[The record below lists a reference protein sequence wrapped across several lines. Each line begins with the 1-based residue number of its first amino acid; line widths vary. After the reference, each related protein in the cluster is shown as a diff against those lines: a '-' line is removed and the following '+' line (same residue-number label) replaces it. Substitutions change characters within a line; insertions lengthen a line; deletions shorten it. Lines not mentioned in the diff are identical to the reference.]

1 MAPRRKRDTR
11 NQAPNEPNLV
21 QPGAVTTGIDAP
33 APSHPLPSKPRRAKQ
48 SKPKPPTKG
57 KAPTKYTGICGRSP
71 DGGWYNANG
80 PCPAPSVPAD
90 QRTWMPGA
98 PSHGPP
104 SETSHSMAESPL
116 RNAQDSQVLVGD
128 VNELGSLSSDLNKGS
143 DVFDTRSNAYT
154 IPSHNDH
161 TPQIPP
167 SDFAF
172 SGNVPSRSA
181 PFRLNPA
188 STMLQG
194 PIHSLSGMEY
204 GSLPAPEYVAPGS
217 SSAFGEIR
225 FTMTSGSN
233 VTAHA
238 APSVSSALYHPH
250 HRPNALYS
258 GVPQFAGPHHG
269 QPSQYNSVT
278 MSHHGQQGQVFQQP
292 VQYTTPESVLPPPA
306 TLPPIKRKRTAS
318 VSEAG
323 DRLDEAKK
331 VKLTT
336 SFSWDDDLDFSSDL
350 FQPLEAFADEGE
362 ASTGSLLEELL
373 ADDSEGYLSGP
384 STSESS
390 FGVDTPEPDS
400 EPEDA
405 VRKPA
410 PPEEKQK
417 PEEVFDFD
425 LEIDARWFGDE
436 VPEVFDGD
444 DFDGL

>member
-48 SKPKPPTKG
+48 SKRKPPTKG

-90 QRTWMPGA
+90 QRTWMPV
-98 PSHGPP
+98 
-104 SETSHSMAESPL
+104 PL
-116 RNAQDSQVLVGD
+116 RTPQDSQVLVGD
-128 VNELGSLSSDLNKGS
+128 VDELGSLSSELNKGS
-143 DVFDTRSNAYT
+143 DAFDTRSNAYT

-172 SGNVPSRSA
+172 NGNVPSRSA

-204 GSLPAPEYVAPGS
+204 GSLPAPEYFAPGS

-250 HRPNALYS
+250 HCPNALYS

-306 TLPPIKRKRTAS
+306 TLYPIKRKRT
-318 VSEAG
+318 SEAG
-323 DRLDEAKK
+323 EHDEAKK
-331 VKLTT
+331 VKLTA
-336 SFSWDDDLDFSSDL
+336 SFSWDDDLDF
-350 FQPLEAFADEGE
+350 AFADEGE

-373 ADDSEGYLSGP
+373 ADDSEGYVSGP

-400 EPEDA
+400 EPEDD
-405 VRKPA
+405 V
-410 PPEEKQK
+410 

-425 LEIDARWFGDE
+425 LEIDAQWFGDE

-444 DFDGL
+444 DFEGL